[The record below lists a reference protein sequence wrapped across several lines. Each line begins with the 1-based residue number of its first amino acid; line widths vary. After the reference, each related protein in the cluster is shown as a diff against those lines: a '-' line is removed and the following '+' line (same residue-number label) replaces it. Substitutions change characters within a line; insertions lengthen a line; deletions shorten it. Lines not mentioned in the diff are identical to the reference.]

1 MVHALPC
8 FDCHL
13 AIAPAALPVATQAYD
28 IKPKAPESAFS
39 AKLHPDILGIS
50 SDTSAEA
57 ARAILESFFKGRANA
72 KGHPAAEIRQHR
84 DQLHHLA
91 QLQSSRRPGQNGEV
105 LSGSFSSPASANRA
119 YLVARNLTFA
129 EDRQPTK
136 ADMVKE
142 VMGKYGAPTIVGD
155 QHLYYIYRAGSIVS
169 AGTKYRD
176 AMAIDAIDKPLDPRP
191 LKLNGETIRGSCV
204 AVVKRAQAK
213 EKTLAAML
221 VEAKGAN
228 CDGVVSVQ
236 LVPGTAPDRV
246 GIAQFV
252 LLDIKGVI
260 SAAAIDNDAVA
271 AEQNERNASPK
282 GSAPKLSHLPE
293 TRSATDVAACDAE
306 MSSCRELSPS
316 PFARIR
322 IRWSRGNAGIF
333 AHCPLRGRSDHL
345 CGCRSASATWA
356 TRHRREG

>member
-1 MVHALPC
+1 MLCRALIVT
-8 FDCHL
+8 L
-13 AIAPAALPVATQAYD
+13 AIAPAALPIATQAYD
-28 IKPKAPESAFS
+28 IKAKTPESAFS

-50 SDTSAEA
+50 SDSTAEA

-72 KGHPAAEIRQHR
+72 TKDIQQQKFGSTAISFITTLNFSLPAGQ
-84 DQLHHLA
+84 
-91 QLQSSRRPGQNGEV
+91 GQNGEV

-169 AGTKYRD
+169 AGTKYKD
-176 AMAIDAIDKPLDPRP
+176 TMAIDAIDKPLDPRAA

-236 LVPGTAPDRV
+236 LIPGTAPDRV

-271 AEQNERNASPK
+271 AEQNERNSSPK
-282 GSAPKLSHLPE
+282 GSAPKL
-293 TRSATDVAACDAE
+293 
-306 MSSCRELSPS
+306 
-316 PFARIR
+316 
-322 IRWSRGNAGIF
+322 
-333 AHCPLRGRSDHL
+333 
-345 CGCRSASATWA
+345 
-356 TRHRREG
+356 